1 MGTRFVSRPPATVP
15 FKVGTVCYLLVISL
29 ASGTAHQTQAL
40 KCFVFVFVFFNSVK

>member
-1 MGTRFVSRPPATVP
+1 MWALALCLALQPVSS

-40 KCFVFVFVFFNSVK
+40 KCFVFVFFNSVK